1 MNIDLLDAA
10 LGNTERLF
18 GSLRAFRGLCGEI
31 VDFEE
36 EAKRAK
42 ADAEVAQKSL
52 ADLQSKVT
60 VAQADLDKLQAQR
73 EQTEAQCNA
82 LRSEQAALTDA
93 INQIKRKFRD
103 AA

>member
-31 VDFEE
+31 VDFQE
-36 EAKRAK
+36 EAQRAK
-42 ADAEVAQKSL
+42 AEAVAAQKSL
-52 ADLQSKVT
+52 ADLLAKVT
-60 VAQADLDKLQAQR
+60 VAQTQLDKVQAQR
-73 EQTEAQCNA
+73 QATEAKVQA
-82 LRSEQAALTDA
+82 LAAEHTALTQA
-93 INQIKRKFRD
+93 IAAIKSKFKD

>member
-18 GSLRAFRGLCGEI
+18 ASLSAFRKLCGEI
-31 VDFEE
+31 NDFED

-42 ADAEVAQKSL
+42 ADAEAAQKSL
-52 ADLQSKVT
+52 ADLLAKVT
-60 VAQADLDKLQAQR
+60 VAQADLDKLRADRAAAEERIQALAA
-73 EQTEAQCNA
+73 EHT
-82 LRSEQAALTDA
+82 ALTQA
-93 INQIKRKFRD
+93 IAAIRNKFKD

>member
-18 GSLRAFRGLCGEI
+18 GSLRAFRGLCGDI

-42 ADAEVAQKSL
+42 AEAVAAQKSL
-52 ADLQSKVT
+52 ADLLAKVT
-60 VAQADLDKLQAQR
+60 VAQTALDKLSAQR
-73 EQTEAQCNA
+73 EQTEAQVSA
-82 LRSEQAALTDA
+82 LRNEHAALTDA
-93 INQIKRKFRD
+93 INQIKRKLRD